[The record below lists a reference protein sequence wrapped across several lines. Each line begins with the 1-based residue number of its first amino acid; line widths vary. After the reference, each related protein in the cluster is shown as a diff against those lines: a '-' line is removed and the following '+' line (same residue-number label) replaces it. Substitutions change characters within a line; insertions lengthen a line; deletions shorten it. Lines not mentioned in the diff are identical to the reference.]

1 MSEKT
6 SVEPMDQSKKNSPVS
21 GPTSDEAT
29 VMLDNAASKCFW
41 NGQEF
46 NEGQQ
51 VDCQG
56 KVYEC
61 SYGQWVES

>member
-1 MSEKT
+1 MAEKT
-6 SVEPMDQSKKNSPVS
+6 SVEPMDQSKKNSPIS

-29 VMLDNAASKCFW
+29 VMLDNAENKCYW

-46 NEGQQ
+46 NEGQL

-56 KVYEC
+56 EVYEC
-61 SYGQWVES
+61 SYGQWVKE